1 MRASLGMTVGALSR
15 YFTEYG
21 IKEERCTRVP
31 KVNRRELRASGW
43 PEASSS
49 SSVNALLYWSIQSTD
64 RSKPVNSVSGQKNER
79 S

>member
-15 YFTEYG
+15 FFTEYG

-31 KVNRRELRASGW
+31 KVNRR

-49 SSVNALLYWSIQSTD
+49 SSVNA
-64 RSKPVNSVSGQKNER
+64 
-79 S
+79 